1 MQGVYVNGSEQ
12 LVQCHEGTYRKQ
24 ASQDHR
30 VERAPVGETRSAFS
44 LRRMCTWGVMAGV
57 GSLLTFSVSPA
68 SANPCQSHQGKAK
81 KACVAQ
87 LERDRMA
94 WPPRPA
100 EWEIKRRV
108 GAHWNKALRVAVCE
122 TGGNWQHYPH
132 GTYVGGLG
140 MYRGTY
146 AYGQRVTGYRWPS
159 DGATRAEQIAVAVA
173 SHPITHGWSGW
184 GCGGA

>member
-1 MQGVYVNGSEQ
+1 MWF
-12 LVQCHEGTYRKQ
+12 
-24 ASQDHR
+24 
-30 VERAPVGETRSAFS
+30 RAAVIGGLGAAIG
-44 LRRMCTWGVMAGV
+44 MIGA
-57 GSLLTFSVSPA
+57 SPA
-68 SANPCQSHQGKAK
+68 AAKPCQSHQGKAK

-108 GAHWNKALRVAVCE
+108 GVHWNKALRVAVCE